1 MVAGARSFVMALCLR
16 AYRRRRRPADALAN
30 VSVNLASVRV
40 RIKVLSMDSSG
51 DRNVIALITD
61 FDYGDVDIERRILED
76 AGLEVVEAQCRTE
89 EDVIEAGRGAS
100 ALLTQYAPIT
110 ARVLAEL
117 PELRMV
123 GRYGVGYDVVDV
135 GAAQERGVWVAN
147 VPDYGTEE
155 VAVHALSMA
164 LALLRHLP
172 LYDRDVRSGRWH
184 PASTGPLY
192 RLKNLTLGVIGV
204 GRIGGTF
211 AGRARPWFGR
221 ILGCDPYLQE
231 DAWPE
236 GVEQASLEK
245 VFSESLLV
253 SLHAPLTEETRGF
266 IDRGL
271 LERMPEGS
279 YLVNTARGGLVAMD
293 ALLWALEEGPLGG
306 AALDVLPHEPP
317 PPGYRLL
324 DNPNVIV
331 TPHAAY
337 YSLEAEEEARTKAA
351 RNLASWAKEGHPLYP
366 VVEGRLR

>member
-1 MVAGARSFVMALCLR
+1 VDRPREGDQILR
-16 AYRRRRRPADALAN
+16 
-30 VSVNLASVRV
+30 
-40 RIKVLSMDSSG
+40 VL
-51 DRNVIALITD
+51 IAD
-61 FDYGDVDIERRILED
+61 FDYADVNIERRILEG

-89 EDVIEAGRGAS
+89 EDVIEAGRGVS

-110 ARVLAEL
+110 AKVLAEL

-135 GAAQERGVWVAN
+135 GVARERGVWVAN

-155 VAVHALSMA
+155 VAAHALSMA
-164 LALLRHLP
+164 LALLRHLT
-172 LYDRDVRSGRWH
+172 LYDRAVRNGRWH

-192 RLKNLTLGVIGV
+192 RLKNLTLGVVGI

-211 AGRARPWFGR
+211 ARRAGPWFGR
-221 ILGCDPYLQE
+221 TLGCDPYLEE

-236 GVEQASLEK
+236 GVDQASLQE

-266 IDRGL
+266 IGRSL
-271 LERMPEGS
+271 LERMPEGG

-293 ALLWALEEGPLGG
+293 DLLWALETGPLAG
-306 AALDVLPHEPP
+306 AALDVFPQEPP
-317 PPGYRLL
+317 PAGHPLL
-324 DNPNVIV
+324 NSSNVV
-331 TPHAAY
+331 LTPHAAY

-351 RNLASWAKEGHPLYP
+351 QNVVSWAQEGRPIYP
-366 VVEGRLR
+366 VAEGRQG